1 VEQRLTRIAER
12 LGFAIS
18 GGSDWHGDTE
28 FGDTHAPLGGMRIPV
43 EWLELLEQRRGLTRL
58 STRTSA

>member
-12 LGFAIS
+12 LGLGIS

-28 FGDTHAPLGGMRIPV
+28 FGDTHAPLGGMRVPS
-43 EWLELLEQRRGLTRL
+43 EWLDLLEQRRGVKA
-58 STRTSA
+58 RTSA